1 MSKNKKPSPSK
12 LRRSSNR
19 LKKFNEIV
27 KKALYL
33 NFYYPGLDIRPV
45 RNYFGGGGTYD
56 VVWYHNYPEVHIG
69 VLEEDPQLKLKIT
82 QGLVNATL
90 TPDKRSSLFENIKK
104 FKDMFTLECTTKYW
118 KSLMRDVVRHNVDKK
133 VGCSERSGDACI
145 NFPLC
150 STIFKILKTDKG

>member
-1 MSKNKKPSPSK
+1 MNKNKKPSPSK
-12 LRRSSNR
+12 QRRSRNR
-19 LKKFNEIV
+19 LNKFNEMV

-33 NFYYPGLDIRPV
+33 NFHYPGLDIRPV

-56 VVWYHNYPEVHIG
+56 VIWYHNYPEDHIG

-90 TPDKRSSLFENIKK
+90 TPDKKSSLFENIKK
-104 FKDMFTLECTTKYW
+104 FKEMFTLECSIEYW

-133 VGCSERSGDACI
+133 VLCSERSGDACI

-150 STIFKILKTDKG
+150 STIFKIVKTDKG

>member
-1 MSKNKKPSPSK
+1 M
-12 LRRSSNR
+12 
-19 LKKFNEIV
+19 V

-33 NFYYPGLDIRPV
+33 NFHYPGLDIRPV

-82 QGLVNATL
+82 QGLGNATL

-133 VGCSERSGDACI
+133 VLCSERSGDACI